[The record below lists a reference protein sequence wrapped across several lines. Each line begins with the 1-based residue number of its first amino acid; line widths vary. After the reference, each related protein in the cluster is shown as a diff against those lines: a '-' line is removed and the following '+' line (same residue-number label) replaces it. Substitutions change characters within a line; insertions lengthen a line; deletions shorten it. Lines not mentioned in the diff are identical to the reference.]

1 MNKKLSFFLRFFPYV
16 IKQYL
21 GKECQKN
28 AAALTYMTLFAIVPM
43 LTVIFSV
50 FSMVPAFQSLGGN
63 LQEMMFSNLLPE
75 TGVEVQEYLVT
86 FMHQARSLSWVGV
99 LFLFGTA
106 YFMLRNIEKAFNSIW
121 GVLKPRSGLPSFLIY
136 WAILSLGPLLLGIGL
151 AVSGYLVS
159 LQLVVTEYDQLG
171 ILKFLRFFP
180 LLLSTTIFTL
190 IFTAVPNCRVPF
202 KHALAGGFATAFC
215 FELLKAGF
223 GLLMSYNASVGVI
236 YGAFAAVPIFL
247 MWIYISWMIVL
258 GGAVMVRSLTAFKVV
273 ASGRRHPDLVA
284 ALLVLWTFHQRLE
297 RGNSLSVSSLWKLGL
312 DVDQWQLLR
321 VQLLKHKVIAVTSTD
336 RYVLCRDLNHVT
348 LRQLADIIDMPT
360 QMPGVCDYLH
370 TFSWFSEVGGRLLAV
385 DQFIDEQFDIT
396 VGELFA
402 VELESDEGVYPDEGE
417 GLEMLE
423 EELAKPTNPGVST
436 PIAPLIQHSRVGS
449 LTQAGQY
456 DSDIAEDDLEEALDD
471 ILEEPTQDSADDT
484 SNESA
489 DDQQGRKHSDS

>member
-1 MNKKLSFFLRFFPYV
+1 MNKKIRFFLRFFPYV
-16 IKQYL
+16 VKQYL

-50 FSMVPAFQSLGGN
+50 FSMVPAFQSLGGD
-63 LQEMMFSNLLPE
+63 LQDMMFSNLLPE
-75 TGVEVQEYLVT
+75 TGLEVQEYLVN

-171 ILKFLRFFP
+171 ILKLLRFFP

-215 FELLKAGF
+215 FELLKVGF
-223 GLLMSYNASVGVI
+223 GFLMSKNASVGVI
-236 YGAFAAVPIFL
+236 YGAFAAVPMFL

-273 ASGRRHPDLVA
+273 ATGRRHPDLVA
-284 ALLVLWTFHQRLE
+284 ALLVLWKFHQRLE
-297 RGNSLSVSSLWKLGL
+297 HGNSLSVSSLWQLGL

-348 LRQLADIIDMPT
+348 LRQLADIIDMPA
-360 QMPGVCDYLH
+360 QMPGVSDYLH
-370 TFSWFSEVGGRLLAV
+370 TFQWFPEVGGRLLAV

-402 VELESDEGVYPDEGE
+402 VEFESEDGVYPDEGE

-449 LTQAGQY
+449 LTQAGQNDVE
-456 DSDIAEDDLEEALDD
+456 DSDEES
-471 ILEEPTQDSADDT
+471 PKGPDS
-484 SNESA
+484 SENESVS
-489 DDQQGRKHSDS
+489 DQKERKGSDT